1 MFDYSA
7 DVIKVEQVDRGD
19 DTSASMTSPS
29 LLNVYIRRD

>member
-19 DTSASMTSPS
+19 DTSASIIPLFCLAST
-29 LLNVYIRRD
+29 